1 MYVLNNYTHT
11 HCISQKTILFQ
22 IQTFWEFF
30 DRMDNMVSSPYV
42 VRMAR
47 TLTYMLYLI
56 HLNACAY
63 YAFSTWKGLGT
74 NSWVF
79 SGKGSP

>member
-1 MYVLNNYTHT
+1 VNF
-11 HCISQKTILFQ
+11 LFQ

-30 DRMDNMVSSPYV
+30 ERLDNKVSSPYV

-47 TLTYMLYLI
+47 SLTYMLYLI

-63 YAFSTWKGLGT
+63 YAVSTWKGLGT

-79 SGKGSP
+79 SGKGHP